1 MASFLE
7 DIFGAA
13 KEGLQAV
20 GNAGL
25 DVGKAVANIP
35 VSVLTAIPDFTKD
48 PDVFLAGGREQA
60 LASLLSRDYRKQ
72 QKEQMDAAR
81 TWDKMTKTK
90 EAVDWVQGLFG
101 GLATDTAQGEQRK
114 LLEAQ
119 GFDPAMLQQ
128 LANAAKAERH
138 AARRGAGAAGMAPE
152 IANIADI
159 NAAQQAGQTRFASD
173 RQLKEIG
180 AQGAET
186 RRNQGNQ
193 FGLSKELLGLK
204 RQNRMDEIAYQGD
217 TSAALK
223 KYDAQLGDWRD
234 KKQTLDTA
242 SLKKYQTQ
250 LDLYKQQQD
259 KGETPNPYPILNGLY
274 DEGIFKA
281 NPQLEAVI
289 GYHLSNPTDP
299 KGASDLLGNIQR
311 GLTTPTRQMPAVGGV
326 EGKTVSER
334 NGIRDLAALRR
345 QLRKGQVPEY
355 LRESAKSAL
364 QAKSGRLAYDVLM
377 RTSTSLT
384 PKDTDWSAAA
394 TRYINSPN
402 FQKLQPDRQTALAEA
417 VATRDKTYLN
427 FVMPKLEAG
436 DMGMADAIM
445 SNKSFIEANDR
456 SKKAATTISE
466 IRNVE
471 RMAMTPTGEGID
483 PSLFSPL
490 MAATLPRDAD
500 WLSVALN
507 LGFNEEFGTRKQ
519 ALISTAD
526 KTVSQYI
533 LDMTGKVS
541 NVNELNR
548 MRNVAPTG
556 NEASARQFQAKLN
569 AFNAAVK
576 REAETAARE
585 AEAIGESI
593 ETGNWRGMLP
603 KGLEYGLR
611 SERDESIRQLNA
623 DLAAIESDPDLQPDV
638 PLTPQEQAELER
650 YNANR

>member
-119 GFDPAMLQQ
+119 GFDPAMLQP

-138 AARRGAGAAGMAPE
+138 AARKGASAAGMAPE

-204 RQNRMDEIAYQGD
+204 RQNRMDEIAYQD
-217 TSAALK
+217 QLK
-223 KYDAQLGDWRD
+223 ASQQAYGAELDVWKERQ
-234 KKQTLDTA
+234 KQGQK
-242 SLKKYQTQ
+242 S
-250 LDLYKQQQD
+250 
-259 KGETPNPYPILNGLY
+259 NPYPVIKGLY
-274 DEGIFKA
+274 DSGAFRDS
-281 NPQLEAVI
+281 PQMEQIAQW
-289 GYHLSNPTDP
+289 HLTQPTDP
-299 KGASDLLGNIQR
+299 ENASKFLANIQ
-311 GLTTPTRQMPAVGGV
+311 TPGRQMPSVGGV

-394 TRYINSPN
+394 TRYIQSPN

-417 VATRDKTYLN
+417 VAKGDKTYLN

-456 SKKAATTISE
+456 SKKAATTIGE